1 MHNIKDI
8 RKDID
13 NFKNTIKNR
22 NVDVDFDQILN
33 LDEENRKLI
42 QEKEKLEM
50 EKKSISKS
58 KDETLFEKSKEISNK
73 IDDLSKNQKNVK
85 DQLDQ
90 ILSNI
95 PNLPLNDVPVG
106 KDENSNKEVVKSGKI
121 KEMSFKPKSHY
132 EIGEK
137 LNMLD
142 FDLATKTTGSRF
154 VFVKDKLASLE
165 RAISNFMIDTHVNN
179 NGYTEISPPLMATD
193 NTMFGTGQLPK
204 FENDQF
210 EIKFDDKNDRKF
222 LIPTAE
228 VILTNMVKNQILNL
242 KSLPMRLVAS
252 TPCFRK
258 EAGSYGKDTKGMI
271 RQHQFYKVELVS
283 IVENNKCIE
292 ELERMT
298 NCATKILDDL
308 QLPYRKIILS
318 TGDMGFSAEK
328 TYDIEV
334 WLPSENKYRE
344 ISSCSSCGTFQA
356 KRMKARYKNN
366 NNENEFVGTLNGRLV
381 ASTPCFRKEA
391 GSYGKDTK
399 GMIRQHQ
406 FYKVELVSIVENNK
420 CIEELERM
428 TNCATKILDDL
439 QLPYRKIIL
448 STGDMGFSAEKTYDI
463 EVWLPSE
470 NKYREISSCS
480 SCGTFQAK
488 RMKARYKNNNNENE
502 FVGTLNGS
510 GLAVGRTLI
519 AILENYQTEDGSII
533 IPEKLRPYMNNME
546 KIGIN

>member
-106 KDENSNKEVVKSGKI
+106 KDENSNKEVVKSGEI

-165 RAISNFMIDTHVNN
+165 RAIANFMIDTHVNN

-366 NNENEFVGTLNGRLV
+366 
-381 ASTPCFRKEA
+381 K
-391 GSYGKDTK
+391 
-399 GMIRQHQ
+399 
-406 FYKVELVSIVENNK
+406 
-420 CIEELERM
+420 
-428 TNCATKILDDL
+428 
-439 QLPYRKIIL
+439 
-448 STGDMGFSAEKTYDI
+448 
-463 EVWLPSE
+463 
-470 NKYREISSCS
+470 
-480 SCGTFQAK
+480 
-488 RMKARYKNNNNENE
+488 NENE

-519 AILENYQTEDGSII
+519 AILENYQTEDGSIT

>member
-22 NVDVDFDQILN
+22 NVDVDFEQILN

-106 KDENSNKEVVKSGKI
+106 KDENSNKEVVKSGEI

-228 VILTNMVKNQILNL
+228 VILTNMVKNQILNI
-242 KSLPMRLVAS
+242 KSLPM
-252 TPCFRK
+252 
-258 EAGSYGKDTKGMI
+258 
-271 RQHQFYKVELVS
+271 
-283 IVENNKCIE
+283 
-292 ELERMT
+292 
-298 NCATKILDDL
+298 
-308 QLPYRKIILS
+308 
-318 TGDMGFSAEK
+318 
-328 TYDIEV
+328 
-334 WLPSENKYRE
+334 
-344 ISSCSSCGTFQA
+344 
-356 KRMKARYKNN
+356 
-366 NNENEFVGTLNGRLV
+366 RLV

-519 AILENYQTEDGSII
+519 AILENYQTEDGSIT

>member
-13 NFKNTIKNR
+13 NFKNTTKNR

-58 KDETLFEKSKEISNK
+58 KDETLFKKSKEISNK

-95 PNLPLNDVPVG
+95 PNLPLNYVPVG
-106 KDENSNKEVVKSGKI
+106 KDENSNKEVVKSGEI

-228 VILTNMVKNQILNL
+228 VILTNMVKNQILNI
-242 KSLPMRLVAS
+242 KSLPM
-252 TPCFRK
+252 
-258 EAGSYGKDTKGMI
+258 
-271 RQHQFYKVELVS
+271 
-283 IVENNKCIE
+283 
-292 ELERMT
+292 
-298 NCATKILDDL
+298 
-308 QLPYRKIILS
+308 
-318 TGDMGFSAEK
+318 
-328 TYDIEV
+328 
-334 WLPSENKYRE
+334 
-344 ISSCSSCGTFQA
+344 
-356 KRMKARYKNN
+356 
-366 NNENEFVGTLNGRLV
+366 RLV

-519 AILENYQTEDGSII
+519 AILENYQTEDGSIT

>member
-85 DQLDQ
+85 DELDQ

-106 KDENSNKEVVKSGKI
+106 KDENSNKEVIKSGEI

-366 NNENEFVGTLNGRLV
+366 NNENEFVGTLNG
-381 ASTPCFRKEA
+381 
-391 GSYGKDTK
+391 
-399 GMIRQHQ
+399 
-406 FYKVELVSIVENNK
+406 
-420 CIEELERM
+420 
-428 TNCATKILDDL
+428 
-439 QLPYRKIIL
+439 
-448 STGDMGFSAEKTYDI
+448 
-463 EVWLPSE
+463 
-470 NKYREISSCS
+470 
-480 SCGTFQAK
+480 
-488 RMKARYKNNNNENE
+488 
-502 FVGTLNGS
+502 S